1 MATAMMMIGH
11 VHLRRDGGVRL
22 LRLTCNGGMGD
33 KSNNLD
39 GLIITAQMSLL
50 TISNL
55 RHTYGTHVVLDG
67 ATLSIEAGEKV
78 GLVGR
83 NGSGKTTL
91 MKAIRGEI
99 EPDSGSVQVQR
110 GSRVGYLSQHPDENR
125 RPTCRNIRRTP
136 RRERGVKNRRP
147 TGL

>member
-1 MATAMMMIGH
+1 
-11 VHLRRDGGVRL
+11 
-22 LRLTCNGGMGD
+22 MGA
-33 KSNNLD
+33 KSNTPARF
-39 GLIITAQMSLL
+39 IITAQMSLL

-91 MKAIRGEI
+91 LNRVAAKDINGFPKEI
-99 EPDSGSVQVQR
+99 NCYFVRHEIAAAPGTSVLEFMAAAVDKVDQP
-110 GSRVGYLSQHPDENR
+110 GGAYS
-125 RPTCRNIRRTP
+125 C
-136 RRERGVKNRRP
+136 
-147 TGL
+147 